1 MEEFLEKMCSFAV
14 KISKHIFKFFSYMFE
29 KIYIILKELEEEEQ
43 KKQNIP
49 IQNIEYFDTL
59 VRFLL
64 DNSNNHS
71 GIDFYTRLENVYLNI
86 IEADNKERKLIG
98 EPVYVPHPN
107 FALELQY
114 VNIAAI
120 RNIINNNFLQ
130 LIYDNTSLYK
140 ISIQYKLDEKE
151 NNNIQDTEYIKNI
164 FNNYCHNMMIFPKLP
179 IFCTEVAK
187 ENRYL
192 VFTFIH
198 YGKHKETKT
207 KEIDFHDEDFY

>member
-14 KISKHIFKFFSYMFE
+14 KISKHIFKFFSYIFE

-43 KKQNIP
+43 KEQNIP

-59 VRFLL
+59 VKFLL

-71 GIDFYTRLENVYLNI
+71 GIDFYTRLENIYLNI
-86 IEADNKERKLIG
+86 IEADNKERKLVG
-98 EPVYVPHPN
+98 EPAYIPYPN

-114 VNIAAI
+114 ANITWI
-120 RNIINNNFLQ
+120 RNMIHNNFLQ

-140 ISIQYKLDEKE
+140 VSIQYKLDEKE

-198 YGKHKETKT
+198 YGKHKEIKT